1 MRLSAGKRHLSAL
14 NVQSKGEVC
23 SITLTRPKALNALNP
38 EITSGIKSQLME
50 WKNQEGTSPSAFVVK
65 GEGKAFCAGGDVKAI
80 WEELDEGK
88 IPKEDLG
95 TGKPGYLHTDFFRTE
110 YHMNYLLG
118 TSSIPQVSFWDGF
131 VMGGGVGISIL
142 GKYRVATEKTV
153 FAMPETAIGLFPD
166 VGSSYWL
173 PHVPGGAGYYL
184 GLTGSRVFAKDLL
197 STGMATH
204 YVSSDKLEDLEE
216 AIAQMGGSGDLEAIL
231 DRFQAE
237 SLPHVD
243 EKFAAKSTLSRE
255 VHGAFIEKCFHP
267 DNASTVEAI
276 TANLKAMENEGG
288 AGASWASDTLATMAK
303 MSPTSMAITHQ
314 QLQEGACMLQ
324 DKGLSDASRLAACLK
339 MEYRLA
345 QRCMAHG
352 DFSEGIRAV
361 LVDKDH
367 TPRWAPLPGSVDAW
381 FEPLGHELG
390 LEEALGGE

>member
-1 MRLSAGKRHLSAL
+1 MSAL
-14 NVQSKGEVC
+14 SVESKGNINV
-23 SITLTRPKALNALNP
+23 ITLTRPKALNALNP
-38 EITSGIKSQLME
+38 EITTGIYSQLSD
-50 WKNQEGTSPSAFVVK
+50 WKKQGGSTPSAFVVK

-88 IPKEDLG
+88 IPKDDLG

-118 TSSIPQVSFWDGF
+118 TSSIPQISFWDGF

-142 GKYRVATEKTV
+142 GKYRIATEKTV

-204 YVSSDKLEDLEE
+204 YVSSDKLEALERDME
-216 AIAQMGGSGDLEAIL
+216 KGGDLVALLE
-231 DRFQAE
+231 RYQAE
-237 SLPHVD
+237 SLSEVD
-243 EKFAAKSTLSRE
+243 DKFHAKSTLSSD
-255 VHGAFIEKCFHP
+255 VHGAFIEKCFSP
-267 DNASTVEAI
+267 NNADSVEAI
-276 TANLKAMENEGG
+276 MANLKAMETEGG
-288 AGASWASDTLATMAK
+288 AAGSWAADTLATLAK
-303 MSPTSMAITHQ
+303 MSPTSMAITHR

-324 DKGLSDASRLAACLK
+324 DKSLSDSDRLAGCLE

-345 QRCMAHG
+345 QRCMSHG
-352 DFSEGIRAV
+352 DFQEGIRAV
-361 LVDKDH
+361 LVDRDH
-367 TPRWAPLPGSVDAW
+367 NPNWATLEGGVDAW
-381 FEPLGHELG
+381 FEPLPHELG
-390 LEEALGGE
+390 LKEVV